1 MVNHYELLYLLP
13 ATYTEDELNPIKEEV
28 LGYIKKYE
36 GQITFED
43 NFGKKK
49 LAYPVAKNHQGYY
62 LISEFDLDGAKL
74 KDLEKDIKLTNEV
87 LRHMIVKKKV
97 QAAGTAVKPTL
108 NMDPEPRKVEEKV
121 AKGKKVEK
129 AQMPKVEIKEEDE
142 KDKLKLE
149 DLDDKLD
156 EILEGDIM

>member
-1 MVNHYELLYLLP
+1 MINHYELLYLISGNFAESDL
-13 ATYTEDELNPIKEEV
+13 TPIKEKV

-36 GQITFED
+36 GEVTFED

-49 LAYPVAKNHQGYY
+49 LAYPVSKNHQGYY
-62 LISEFDLDGAKL
+62 LISEFDMDGAKL

-87 LRHMIVKKKV
+87 LRHMIVKKKI
-97 QAAGTAVKPTL
+97 QAQGAAVKPTL
-108 NMDPEPRKVEEKV
+108 NMDIEP
-121 AKGKKVEK
+121 KVEK
-129 AQMPKVEIKEEDE
+129 KFVKGKTAKPEMPKVEIKEEEE